1 MKKKLTNKV
10 GTVVLRTVKEL
21 VNNSIL
27 HGNAREI
34 TVDLSTKEKILSIE
48 VIDDGIFKGNYSV

>member
-1 MKKKLTNKV
+1 M
-10 GTVVLRTVKEL
+10 GTFVLRTVKEL

-34 TVDLSTKEKILSIE
+34 TVDLSTKEKILSIV
-48 VIDDGIFKGNYSV
+48 VIDDGIF